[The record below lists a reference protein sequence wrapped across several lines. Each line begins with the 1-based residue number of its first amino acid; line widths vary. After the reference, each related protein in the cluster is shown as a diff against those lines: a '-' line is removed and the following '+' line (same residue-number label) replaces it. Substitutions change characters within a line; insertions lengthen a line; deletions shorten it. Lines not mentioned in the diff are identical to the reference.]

1 LKAIASTFS
10 AILENM
16 RSFSVGVGVGVGVG
30 DGVGVGNGVGVGEG
44 VGDGVGVGEGVGVDE
59 GVGVA
64 FLTVTPL
71 FHTNFLPDLTQV
83 YVFFIYVVF

>member
-1 LKAIASTFS
+1 MKAIASTFS
-10 AILENM
+10 AILENV
-16 RSFSVGVGVGVGVG
+16 RSFSVGVGV
-30 DGVGVGNGVGVGEG
+30 GVGVGNGVGVGEG

-71 FHTNFLPDLTQV
+71 FHTNFLPDLLQV
-83 YVFFIYVVF
+83 YVLFRYDVF

>member
-1 LKAIASTFS
+1 MNAIESTFS
-10 AILENM
+10 AIFENV
-16 RSFSVGVGVGVGVG
+16 RSFNVGVGVGVGG
-30 DGVGVGNGVGVGEG
+30 GVGVGDWVGEGEG

-64 FLTVTPL
+64 ILTATPL

>member
-1 LKAIASTFS
+1 MKAIASTFS
-10 AILENM
+10 AILENV
-16 RSFSVGVGVGVGVG
+16 RSFS
-30 DGVGVGNGVGVGEG
+30 VGVGNGVGVGEG

>member
-1 LKAIASTFS
+1 MKAIASTFS
-10 AILENM
+10 AILENV
-16 RSFSVGVGVGVGVG
+16 RSFSVGVGVGV
-30 DGVGVGNGVGVGEG
+30 G